1 MCITAVCPFS
11 KWVEAAPLADKSS
24 QGTTHWLHS
33 QIVCRFGVPWGLRV
47 DQGTEFKGAFR
58 EYCAHLGIQL
68 LPIFT
73 SHPQANGLIE
83 RYNGVIRAGLRMTQT
98 PDPTTP
104 WTERLPGHSSRPPLP
119 TNQARAAT
127 HKGGIQTGS

>member
-1 MCITAVCPFS
+1 MCITAVCHFS

-83 RYNGVIRAGLRMTQT
+83 RYNGVIRAGLRMT
-98 PDPTTP
+98 
-104 WTERLPGHSSRPPLP
+104 
-119 TNQARAAT
+119 
-127 HKGGIQTGS
+127 